1 MTRCYLDNAATS
13 YPKPDT
19 VLDAVS
25 SYLRDSGAPAGRSA
39 YRLAMEV
46 GRLVERC
53 RQSAARLL
61 GVPASR
67 QLVFTCNG
75 TDSLNLA
82 LLGYCRPGDHVVTT
96 TWEHNSV
103 LRPLKFLAEQR
114 QVDVTLL
121 EPDSRGLIDP
131 AQVQDQLREETRLV
145 AIQHANNVVGTI
157 QPIAEIGRLVKA
169 HGAAFLV
176 DAAQSA
182 GHLPLDMT
190 EMSIDLLAASG
201 HKGLL
206 GPLGMGVL
214 AISERVVAELTPLR
228 MGGTGTRSEDD
239 RQPTELPEKYESGNH
254 NVPGLVGLAAS
265 LEWLGGQPAELH
277 RSHEQALTQRL
288 WDGLNDHAGLRLLG
302 PSPQDVDRV
311 AVISLQLDSL
321 SPQDAAA
328 ILDEHFAIECRAG
341 LHCAPGVHR
350 SLGTFETGGTLRL
363 SPGRFT
369 TEAEIDWSI
378 AAISTIANG

>member
-13 YPKPDT
+13 YPKPES
-19 VLDAVS
+19 VADAVC
-25 SYLRDSGAPAGRSA
+25 SYLRDNGAPAGRSA
-39 YRLAMEV
+39 YRQAMAA
-46 GRLVERC
+46 GRIVESC
-53 RQSAARLL
+53 RQSAARMF

-121 EPDSRGLIDP
+121 EPDTRGLIDP
-131 AQVQDQLREETRLV
+131 AQVQDHLRDETRLV
-145 AIQHANNVVGTI
+145 AIQHANNVVGVV
-157 QPIAEIGRLVKA
+157 QPIAEIGQLVKV

-182 GHLPLDMT
+182 GHLPIDVT
-190 EMSIDLLAASG
+190 AMSIDLLAASG

-206 GPLGMGVL
+206 GPLGTGVL
-214 AISERVVAELTPLR
+214 AVSERVAAELIPLR
-228 MGGTGTRSEDD
+228 FGGTGTRSEDN
-239 RQPTELPEKYESGNH
+239 RQPSELPEKYESGNH
-254 NVPGLVGLAAS
+254 NVPGLVGLAAA
-265 LEWLGGQPAELH
+265 LEWLAGQP
-277 RSHEQALTQRL
+277 SEQLLAQEQRQTRIL
-288 WDGLNDHAGLRLLG
+288 WDGLCKHSGIRLLG
-302 PSPQDVDRV
+302 PSPADVERV

-321 SPQDAAA
+321 SPEDAAA
-328 ILDEHFAIECRAG
+328 ILDEHFEIECRAG

-350 SLGTFETGGTLRL
+350 SLGTFESGGTLRL

-369 TEAEIDWSI
+369 TDAEIEHAI
-378 AAISTIANG
+378 AAVVAIAGG